1 MKHLVR
7 AGGVLLALLIIVF
20 VLPRVMPIPVS
31 LEEYGFYPK
40 NSEKNSQE
48 WSNLPVQYVDAS
60 ICSSCHQDKHS
71 TWGKSKHGTVNC
83 ESCHG
88 PGQGHVDKGTGLVVD
103 TSRESCG
110 LCHAKVL
117 ARRSDFPQVD
127 LETHGGQSECISCH
141 NPHNPNSKV
150 STMPT
155 IPHTLEGRDDC
166 LLCHNTGGAKSLP
179 PDHEQR
185 SANTCLNCHNTG

>member
-7 AGGVLLALLIIVF
+7 AGVLLFAVLIVVF
-20 VLPRVMPIPVS
+20 VVPRVVPIPAF
-31 LEEYGFYPK
+31 LEEYGFYLK
-40 NSEKNSQE
+40 KSEENTQE
-48 WSNLPVQYVDAS
+48 WANLPVQYVDAS

-71 TWGKSKHGTVNC
+71 TWEKSKHSTVNC

-88 PGQGHVDKGTGLVVD
+88 PGQGHVDKGTDLVVD

-141 NPHNPNSKV
+141 NPHNPNPKV

-155 IPHTLEGRDDC
+155 IPHTLEGHDDC
-166 LLCHNTGGAKSLP
+166 LLCHNTGGAKPFPL
-179 PDHEQR
+179 DHDGR
-185 SANTCLNCHNTG
+185 SQNTCLNCHKTG